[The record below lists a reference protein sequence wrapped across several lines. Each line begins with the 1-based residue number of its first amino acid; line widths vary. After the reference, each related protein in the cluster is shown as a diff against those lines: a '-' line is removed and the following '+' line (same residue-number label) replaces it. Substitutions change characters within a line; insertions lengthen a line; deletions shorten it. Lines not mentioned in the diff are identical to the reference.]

1 MTSQAQVRKNMRCA
15 IYTRKSTEE
24 GLQQEFNSLD
34 AQREAAQA
42 YIASQQHEGWT
53 CLPER
58 YDDGGF
64 SGGNMDRPALQR
76 LFADIAAGRIDCVVL
91 YKIDRLSRSLLDFA
105 RMMETFDQHQ
115 VAVVAVTQ
123 QFNTATSMGRLVLN
137 VLLSFAQFERD
148 IISERTRDKIAA
160 TKRKGKWSGGKPVLG
175 YDVDAPSTKLVVNE
189 MQAVQVQAI
198 FEMYLR
204 LQSLR
209 AVMQELAQR
218 GWVNKRWRTRQGHE
232 RGGRAF
238 TRTSLHQLL
247 TNVLYAGQIKHK
259 SAIHLG
265 EHRAIVPQGLWQ
277 QVQDLLHAQG
287 QTKGAMARKR
297 FGALLKGLLHCVPCG
312 CPMTPTHATGSG
324 GQRYRYYLCTG
335 AQKCGRHSWQT
346 RTSLHGFQSGARI

>member
-1 MTSQAQVRKNMRCA
+1 MKKDRPQA
-15 IYTRKSTEE
+15 TEIN
-24 GLQQEFNSLD
+24 LH
-34 AQREAAQA
+34 R
-42 YIASQQHEGWT
+42 
-53 CLPER
+53 
-58 YDDGGF
+58 F
-64 SGGNMDRPALQR
+64 SGNGRPL
-76 LFADIAAGRIDCVVL
+76 
-91 YKIDRLSRSLLDFA
+91 
-105 RMMETFDQHQ
+105 
-115 VAVVAVTQ
+115 
-123 QFNTATSMGRLVLN
+123 
-137 VLLSFAQFERD
+137 
-148 IISERTRDKIAA
+148 SERTRDKIAA
-160 TKRKGKWSGGKPVLG
+160 TRRKGKWSGGKPVLG

-189 MQAVQVQAI
+189 TQAVQVQAI

-232 RGGRAF
+232 RGGRPF

-265 EHRAIVPQGLWQ
+265 EHRAIVPQLLWQ

-287 QTKGAMARKR
+287 QTKGAMGRNR

-335 AQKCGRHSWQT
+335 AQKCGRHSCPAPSIAAVPVEQVVLQQLKELSQDCPPVQAVLDTGWPALASAEQA
-346 RTSLHGFQSGARI
+346 RLLRLLVERVDYDGSAGKLVLALHPRGPQQLAQELQESQHDVV